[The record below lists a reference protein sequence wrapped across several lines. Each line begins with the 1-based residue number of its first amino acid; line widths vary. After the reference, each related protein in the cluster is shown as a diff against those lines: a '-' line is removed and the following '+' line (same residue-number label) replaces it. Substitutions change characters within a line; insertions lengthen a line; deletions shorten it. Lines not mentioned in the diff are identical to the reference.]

1 MENSGTP
8 ENTPE
13 HLKAPGSTR
22 GRLNTPENTPAS
34 IPRYSQAF
42 PGVLRC
48 HRVFSGAEAWRH
60 GTPAQ
65 GAGCATPASTPP
77 RRAPAAPPALCPV
90 RCAVSLTCSSL
101 APRRT
106 RTHTPA
112 SSLPGRATPRACTA
126 LPMCWPAPQA
136 ELENV
141 SEIVCPE
148 GHAWCVDVKEA
159 AGDEEKRGVWIDP
172 NESTPLSGRYVRR
185 TSRADGPA

>member
-1 MENSGTP
+1 MPTFVLFVKVRRAQPPRAPLKRSTGGLGRPPLPLWHARRVQRAGGTARP
-8 ENTPE
+8 RRERGAPRPRRPLPDA
-13 HLKAPGSTR
+13 HL
-22 GRLNTPENTPAS
+22 
-34 IPRYSQAF
+34 PRH
-42 PGVLRC
+42 LRC
-48 HRVFSGAEAWRH
+48 
-60 GTPAQ
+60 
-65 GAGCATPASTPP
+65 
-77 RRAPAAPPALCPV
+77 ALCCVP
-90 RCAVSLTCSSL
+90 CALTCSSL

-185 TSRADGPA
+185 TGRADGPA